1 MEECARAV
9 QQQMQAAMRLAC
21 QGGVILAL
29 PSLPGVPP
37 RRNPS
42 PEERDQFED
51 RALQLSAIAALS
63 GAPQVNISEGSGT
76 MPRHQ
81 NPKGS

>member
-1 MEECARAV
+1 M

-29 PSLPGVPP
+29 PSLPGATP
-37 RRNPS
+37 RRDAS

-63 GAPQVNISEGSGT
+63 GAPQVLTPQCLVHYAVSLKALRSGST
-76 MPRHQ
+76 
-81 NPKGS
+81 KS